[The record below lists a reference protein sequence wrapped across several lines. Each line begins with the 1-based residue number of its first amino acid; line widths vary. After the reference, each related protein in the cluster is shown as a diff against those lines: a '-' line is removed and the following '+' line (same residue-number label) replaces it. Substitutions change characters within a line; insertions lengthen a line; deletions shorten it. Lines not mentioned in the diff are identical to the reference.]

1 MAFSG
6 SSTAL
11 NLGETGGDI
20 TVNVPQAGECTLSID
35 LSNPQQWTVSVEE
48 GSIEPEPEPEEGQY
62 LYLPGIGQ
70 GSDWTYDHKIEVYY
84 KEEQKY
90 AGIVDVNSQYGNYAM
105 TLFSSGDAWDTDKM
119 YTIAN
124 DDSESTAEV
133 GTLVNGQA
141 KNIPAPAA
149 GLYLFDVSLKRVDL

>member
-1 MAFSG
+1 M
-6 SSTAL
+6 
-11 NLGETGGDI
+11 
-20 TVNVPQAGECTLSID
+20 
-35 LSNPQQWTVSVEE
+35 
-48 GSIEPEPEPEEGQY
+48 
-62 LYLPGIGQ
+62 YLPGIGQ

-124 DDSESTAEV
+124 DDSESTAEA

-149 GLYLFDVSLKRVDL
+149 GLICLTFH